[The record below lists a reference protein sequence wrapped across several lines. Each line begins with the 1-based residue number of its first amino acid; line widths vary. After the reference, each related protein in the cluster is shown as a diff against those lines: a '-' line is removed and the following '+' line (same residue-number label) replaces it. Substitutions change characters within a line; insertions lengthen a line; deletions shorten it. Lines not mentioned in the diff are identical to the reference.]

1 MGHDP
6 QLPRLR
12 AELPRETA
20 ELKLPPLSPE
30 RKGTLEFMRLRID
43 AFAEH
48 LFKAHTIFSETQKHE
63 PGSQQSKA
71 AIFSAKQHVES
82 ALHELDSTLHLVDLN
97 PDQVSHIASHLRLA
111 SHRLSRIKE
120 LTEAVLRTKRTT
132 HMTKALDILALACP
146 RASYELESSLVEPL
160 RRTLTPPN
168 DTGED
173 APPAL
178 TS

>member
-12 AELPRETA
+12 AEPPRETA
-20 ELKLPPLSPE
+20 DLKLPPLSPE
-30 RKGTLEFMRLRID
+30 RKGTLESMRTRID

-48 LFKAHTIFSETQKHE
+48 LFQAHTIFSETQKRD
-63 PGSQQSKA
+63 PGSQEAKA
-71 AIFSAKQHVES
+71 AIFTAKQHVEW
-82 ALHELDSTLHLVDLN
+82 ALHALDSTIHLVDLN
-97 PDQVSHIASHLRLA
+97 PDQVIHIASHLRRA
-111 SHRLSRIKE
+111 AHRLARIKE
-120 LTEAVLRTKRTT
+120 LTDAVLQNKRTN
-132 HMTKALDILALACP
+132 HMTKALGVLALACP
-146 RASYELESSLVEPL
+146 RASYELECSLVEPL

-168 DTGED
+168 ETGED

>member
-12 AELPRETA
+12 AELPRETE

-30 RKGTLEFMRLRID
+30 RKDTLEFMRSRID

-48 LFKAHTIFSETQKHE
+48 LFQAHTIFSEAQKHE
-63 PGSQQSKA
+63 PGSHQSKA

-82 ALHELDSTLHLVDLN
+82 ALRELDSTLHLVDLN
-97 PDQVSHIASHLRLA
+97 PDQVSHIATHLRRA

-120 LTEAVLRTKRTT
+120 VTEAFLRTKRTT
-132 HMTKALDILALACP
+132 RLTHSLETLALACP
-146 RASYELESSLVEPL
+146 RASYELENSLVEPL

-168 DTGED
+168 DTEDD
-173 APPAL
+173 APRAF

>member
-20 ELKLPPLSPE
+20 DLKLPHLSAE
-30 RKGTLEFMRLRID
+30 RKGTLEFMRARID
-43 AFAEH
+43 AFADH
-48 LFKAHTIFSETQKHE
+48 LFTAHTIFCETQKRD
-63 PGSQQSKA
+63 PGSLESKA
-71 AIFSAKQHVES
+71 AIFNAKQHVES

-97 PDQVSHIASHLRLA
+97 PEQVLHIATHVRRA

-120 LTEAVLRTKRTT
+120 LTDAVLRTKRTT
-132 HMTKALDILALACP
+132 HVTKALDVLALACP

-160 RRTLTPPN
+160 RRTLTPAHVPE
-168 DTGED
+168 ED

>member
-6 QLPRLR
+6 QLSRQRP
-12 AELPRETA
+12 ELPREP
-20 ELKLPPLSPE
+20 EHIKLPPLSAE
-30 RKGTLEFMRLRID
+30 RKDTLEFMRSRID
-43 AFAEH
+43 AFADH
-48 LFKAHTIFSETQKHE
+48 LFRAHTIFTETQNHE

-82 ALHELDSTLHLVDLN
+82 ALRELDSTLHLIDLN
-97 PDQVSHIASHLRLA
+97 PDQVSHIANHLRRA

-120 LTEAVLRTKRTT
+120 LTDAFLQTKRTT
-132 HMTKALDILALACP
+132 RLTHSLETLALACP
-146 RASYELESSLVEPL
+146 RASYELENSLVEPL

-168 DTGED
+168 DTED
-173 APPAL
+173 DVPRAF